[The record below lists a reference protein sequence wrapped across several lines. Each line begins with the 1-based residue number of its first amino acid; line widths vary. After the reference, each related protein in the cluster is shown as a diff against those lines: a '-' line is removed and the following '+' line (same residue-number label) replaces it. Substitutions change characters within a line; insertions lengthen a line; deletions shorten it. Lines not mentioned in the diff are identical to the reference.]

1 MNLFDFPFDP
11 TENLL
16 PKDGEVNYYGKII
29 PSELTSHYLNQLLDT
44 IEWQNDEVFLFG
56 KKIVTK
62 RKVAWYGEKE
72 FEYTYS
78 NQTKKAKL
86 WNSVL
91 LELKKI
97 VEDISGESYNSC
109 LLNLYHDG
117 SEGMGWHSDAE
128 KALKKDGSIASISL
142 GQERKFNFKHK
153 VSQEKVS
160 VLLENGSLLIMK
172 APTQSHWLHQLP
184 VSKKT
189 NGIRINLTF
198 RCIVEE

>member
-1 MNLFDFPFDP
+1 MSLFDLPFNA

-16 PKDGEVNYYGKII
+16 PKDGEVNYYGKILTI
-29 PSELTSHYLNQLLDT
+29 ELASQYLNDLLET

-78 NQTKKAKL
+78 NQTKKAKP

-91 LELKKI
+91 LELKNT
-97 VEDISGESYNSC
+97 VEKISGENYNSC

-128 KALKKDGSIASISL
+128 KALKKNGSIASISL

-153 VSQEKVS
+153 ATQEKVS
-160 VLLENGSLLIMK
+160 ILLENGSLLVMK

-189 NGIRINLTF
+189 NGLRVNLTF
-198 RCIVEE
+198 RFIDN